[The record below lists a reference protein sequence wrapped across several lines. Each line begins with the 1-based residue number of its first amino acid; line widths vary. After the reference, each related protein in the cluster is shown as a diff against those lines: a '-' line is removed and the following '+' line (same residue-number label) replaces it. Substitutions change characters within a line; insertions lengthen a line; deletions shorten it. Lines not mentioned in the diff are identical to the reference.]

1 MYQHWDFKSK
11 EVMYRRRI
19 PFAHVILATVLGV
32 GSAMY
37 IYKPY
42 FELKIQTTGRQN
54 ESVPKKQ
61 SEMDDS
67 SS

>member
-1 MYQHWDFKSK
+1 M
-11 EVMYRRRI
+11 
-19 PFAHVILATVLGV
+19 ILATVLGV

-42 FELKIQTTGRQN
+42 FELKIQTQQRQN
-54 ESVPKKQ
+54 DTVPKKQ